1 MLFRNYRIIFRIGLV
16 IAIFC
21 FLMFALA
28 TVEYLAINRINE
40 KLEQLVNQ
48 TYVKVELAQDMRFLS
63 RHKAVLIRYIL
74 LLEDQ
79 AEKEFEL
86 QRIRDE
92 EKEYDE
98 ALSRLTALVKNQE
111 EKAILDSIVEGQKET
126 EQLWDKVIQYGLNG
140 QAAEGTKL
148 LLVEVRSRQWG
159 WLESLNTMVEQQK
172 KYARANYAFTLAT
185 SSKIHWLLAGID
197 VLAIGIGL
205 FLAIII
211 SRSITGPLTD
221 FTRKVEKI
229 AQDDLSVQIDCDT
242 RDEIGLLGKHIN
254 HMARLRKKNQE
265 ELDDYRLHLEELV
278 EQKTEEL
285 NRQREKFASILI
297 HDLKGPVIPLLG
309 FTKRLIEGKTKT
321 PEDTLTYLKSIEK
334 SSQQFLVTIEKTS
347 RNLREKSA
355 WDMFNPEQF
364 DICHLA
370 WTIAASFI
378 PRIEDRQLSLQFNN
392 LEKSSWEK
400 LEPIL
405 FRGDPGQ
412 LKTLI
417 ENLLGNA
424 VKYAVKM
431 IKLELWKADN
441 MLQLCVSDDGPGI
454 AQKYHE
460 KIFEQY
466 FQVPG
471 SRKGTGI
478 GLYSVQRVTENHKGR
493 ISVDS
498 LPDKGTSFRVVLP
511 DS

>member
-1 MLFRNYRIIFRIGLV
+1 MFFRNYSIILRIGLV

-21 FLMFALA
+21 FLISALA
-28 TVEYLAINRINE
+28 LMEYLAINKINE

-63 RHKAVLIRYIL
+63 RHNAVLIRYIL
-74 LLEDQ
+74 LLREQ
-79 AEKEFEL
+79 SAKELEL
-86 QRIRDE
+86 LRLRTG

-98 ALSRLTALVKNQE
+98 ALSQLTALVKNPE
-111 EKAILDSIVEGQKET
+111 EQALLDRVVAGQKET
-126 EQLWDKVIQYGLNG
+126 KPLWDKVIQYGLNG
-140 QAAEGTKL
+140 QAAEGTRL
-148 LLVEVRSRQWG
+148 LVVEVRSRQWG
-159 WLESLNTMVEQQK
+159 WLESLNTMVELQK
-172 KYARANYAFTLAT
+172 KYARANYTFTLTT
-185 SSKIHWLLAGID
+185 SSKIHLILVVVD
-197 VLAIGIGL
+197 VFAIVIGI
-205 FLAIII
+205 FLAIAI

-254 HMARLRKKNQE
+254 QMARLRQKNQK
-265 ELDDYRLHLEELV
+265 ELNDYRLHLEELV
-278 EQKTEEL
+278 GQKTEEL
-285 NRQREKFASILI
+285 DRQREKFASILI

-309 FTKRLIEGKTKT
+309 FTKRLIEGKAKT

-334 SSQQFLVTIEKTS
+334 SSQQLLVTIEKTS
-347 RNLREKSA
+347 KNLREKSA
-355 WDMFNPEQF
+355 WNIFNPEQF

-370 WTIAASFI
+370 WTVAASFI
-378 PRIEDRQLSLQFNN
+378 PRLEDRQLSLQFNN
-392 LEKSSWEK
+392 LEKSSWDK

-424 VKYAVKM
+424 VKYAIKM

-441 MLQLCVSDDGPGI
+441 NLQLCVSDDGPGI
-454 AQKYHE
+454 AEEYHE
-460 KIFEQY
+460 KIFEQF

-471 SRKGTGI
+471 SQKGTGI
-478 GLYSVQRVTENHKGR
+478 GLYSVQKVTENHQGR
-493 ISVDS
+493 ILVDS
-498 LPDKGTSFRVVLP
+498 LPDKGTCFRVVLP